1 MSWEK
6 SELNVMS
13 CLFVLGYEISTYKDK
28 HLWEGIKMGKKIGGM
43 ILMWIFL

>member
-1 MSWEK
+1 MFWEK

-13 CLFVLGYEISTYKDK
+13 SLFVLGYVISTYKDK
-28 HLWEGIKMGKKIGGM
+28 HLWEGIKMGKKFGGI